1 MLPHHKANINTQVV
15 EIESE
20 IENFLDNF
28 RKNYEEWETGGYHS
42 AQTIEQVVSSDSGT
56 SLCTVTSLSSLSS
69 EREGDTNSSSSS
81 QISSAVGSI
90 ASSTS
95 HLPASDSASSSLSM
109 RSHVSSSSAGCESSG
124 ELIHQPG
131 SPSLGKFRQFYKS
144 AYLALSKT
152 PDLDYSKSC
161 FTNLTTFLNPNDTID
176 TGHLVSLIIV
186 WGIIPKNT
194 PKVELE
200 YARGLHFVK

>member
-1 MLPHHKANINTQVV
+1 MLPHHKRNIDTQVV

-42 AQTIEQVVSSDSGT
+42 IQTIEQVVSSDSGT
-56 SLCTVTSLSSLSS
+56 SLCAVTSLSSLSS
-69 EREGDTNSSSSS
+69 EREGDSSSSSS
-81 QISSAVGSI
+81 QIFSTVGSVS
-90 ASSTS
+90 SSTS

-109 RSHVSSSSAGCESSG
+109 RSHMSSSSAGCESPG

-144 AYLALSKT
+144 AYLALSQN
-152 PDLDYSKSC
+152 PDLDHSKS
-161 FTNLTTFLNPNDTID
+161 FYI
-176 TGHLVSLIIV
+176 
-186 WGIIPKNT
+186 
-194 PKVELE
+194 
-200 YARGLHFVK
+200 